1 MKIRRKESSY
11 DAADAGGI
19 GGVSG
24 GERTDLRGSPG
35 GWPDWGGETL
45 EKWKFILGFSE
56 RRRCWTTSGAG
67 DKGNATMQEGYTGL
81 YPHCVEEWPEM
92 RSCITGS
99 GTSRGRPFTIFRRM
113 LRLPLARWQHCF
125 GLRKGQESIAA
136 CFSGFRK
143 VRIPT
148 GEILHLRPV
157 LATPTKG
164 DIRWA
169 LMYWDSTEDGPW

>member
-24 GERTDLRGSPG
+24 GERTDLCGSPG

-67 DKGNATMQEGYTGL
+67 DKQMLQCKRVTLACIHTAWKSGRRCDPASQGQGQAVGVHLRSFGECFGY
-81 YPHCVEEWPEM
+81 
-92 RSCITGS
+92 R
-99 GTSRGRPFTIFRRM
+99 SRGGNT
-113 LRLPLARWQHCF
+113 
-125 GLRKGQESIAA
+125 
-136 CFSGFRK
+136 
-143 VRIPT
+143 
-148 GEILHLRPV
+148 V
-157 LATPTKG
+157 LA
-164 DIRWA
+164 
-169 LMYWDSTEDGPW
+169 